1 MRTFLKEN
9 RILLFFVAI
18 GLLAAI
24 VALGGRMQTE
34 AKNKNYDVVLDYQEI
49 ENMAAQSDENL
60 DWWFA
65 QFQEMGINKV
75 GVLEESLNTIMEYTQ
90 MPVSANVMYQITKDA
105 SWKNEYP
112 QSFIAEMEARGYDD
126 YDVLVESNSKDSFL
140 FITKAFEMRWDK
152 KRYLIQETENGGYI
166 WIDGTAKDALYS
178 EKYKNMDSAR
188 KGFSEQDEVVSSRI
202 MYLSLG
208 LLPERLQR
216 LEEEGLEVIPRTAS
230 YKGWNDTR
238 YAKAVLEGYQ
248 KLKKVPTYMIVA
260 GEAAIGSDDGTD
272 LLTNYIKDTGVAISL
287 IENTTQLQNILQ
299 AGLDE
304 VVWKSG
310 YQAVRV
316 FSVWDYIQNRY
327 QYYGYEGAKEIENT
341 LFRAITERNIRVIY
355 YKPIREF
362 KDYHV
367 YVTDIDEYKTMF
379 ENLNTR
385 LQRHGIEIGQAS
397 VMDVYS
403 VRRLLKVLI
412 GFGCAA
418 AAILLLGSF
427 LPIKRKLSLAL
438 FTLGAIGVLGAYVVM
453 PTLAQLLSSFAAAV
467 VFPCLAVVYL
477 IRKGKGYADLQNET
491 VRIDK
496 IIGLSALSLAIGVLI
511 SLAGGMM
518 TAAPLSEINFMMEI
532 DIFRGVKAAQLLP
545 LAFFIVAYLA
555 YFGFGKKKT
564 VVGRL
569 EFHDI
574 KDMMTTNIQVWMVA
588 LGVLMAG
595 VGAYYIIRTGHDT
608 AVQPSTLEMLF
619 RNELEDLLLARPRNK
634 EFLFAFPAV
643 MMLIYSCFRKFKL
656 WTVLFGVCSV
666 IGMTSV
672 VNTFMHIRTP
682 LYLGFARTAYS
693 LCFGVIIGIVGIA
706 LFEVFY
712 RLYKK
717 AEAKFS

>member
-9 RILLFFVAI
+9 KILIFFVAI

-49 ENMAAQSDENL
+49 ENMAAQSDKDL

-105 SWKNEYP
+105 TWKNEYP
-112 QSFIAEMEARGYDD
+112 ESFIADMEARGYDD
-126 YDVLVESNSKDSFL
+126 YDVLIESNSKDSFF
-140 FITKAFEMRWDK
+140 FIAEAFKMRWDK
-152 KRYLIQETENGGYI
+152 ERYLIQETENGGYI

-208 LLPERLQR
+208 LLPERVQR

-260 GEAAIGSDDGTD
+260 GEATIGSDDGTD
-272 LLTNYIKDTGVAISL
+272 LLTKYIKDTGVTISL

-379 ENLNTR
+379 DNLNTR
-385 LQRHGIEIGQAS
+385 LQRHGIEMGQAS

-427 LPIKRKLSLAL
+427 LPIKRKLSLGL
-438 FTLGAIGVLGAYVVM
+438 FALGAIGVLGAYVVM

-477 IRKGKGYADLQNET
+477 IRKGKEYADLQNET

-518 TAAPLSEINFMMEI
+518 TAAP
-532 DIFRGVKAAQLLP
+532 
-545 LAFFIVAYLA
+545 
-555 YFGFGKKKT
+555 
-564 VVGRL
+564 
-569 EFHDI
+569 
-574 KDMMTTNIQVWMVA
+574 
-588 LGVLMAG
+588 
-595 VGAYYIIRTGHDT
+595 
-608 AVQPSTLEMLF
+608 
-619 RNELEDLLLARPRNK
+619 
-634 EFLFAFPAV
+634 
-643 MMLIYSCFRKFKL
+643 
-656 WTVLFGVCSV
+656 
-666 IGMTSV
+666 
-672 VNTFMHIRTP
+672 
-682 LYLGFARTAYS
+682 
-693 LCFGVIIGIVGIA
+693 
-706 LFEVFY
+706 
-712 RLYKK
+712 
-717 AEAKFS
+717 